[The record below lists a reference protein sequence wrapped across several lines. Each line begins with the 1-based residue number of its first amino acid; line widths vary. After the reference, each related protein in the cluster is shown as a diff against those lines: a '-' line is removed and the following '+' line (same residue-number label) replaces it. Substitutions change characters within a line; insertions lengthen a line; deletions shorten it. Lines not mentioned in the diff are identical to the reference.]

1 MNSTIVI
8 YGGHGGVGSAAAR
21 LLHKRGFALHLVGRN
36 EAALGSLAQ
45 ELEATMTTGD
55 VTDPALFGQ
64 VAEAVGK
71 ECGGLVYAV
80 GTINLGSLQRLTP
93 EDFLQDFQVNAVGAA
108 MAVKS
113 LLPALK
119 RSARPASV
127 VLYSSV
133 AVAQGFAFHT
143 SMGLAKGA
151 VEGLT
156 RSLAAELAP
165 RIRVNAIAPSLTA
178 TPLAEKL
185 LANEKVTETITR
197 NHALQRLGSAEDIAG
212 LTDFLMS
219 DQASW
224 ITGQVIGV
232 DGGRSTLRTSG

>member
-1 MNSTIVI
+1 
-8 YGGHGGVGSAAAR
+8 
-21 LLHKRGFALHLVGRN
+21 
-36 EAALGSLAQ
+36 
-45 ELEATMTTGD
+45 
-55 VTDPALFGQ
+55 
-64 VAEAVGK
+64 
-71 ECGGLVYAV
+71 
-80 GTINLGSLQRLTP
+80 
-93 EDFLQDFQVNAVGAA
+93 